1 MFSKKVDWR
10 QFFFN
15 IAESFGYDKNVD
27 KDMCDFYNKIYFG
40 NYVDVICGIGDNSIA
55 ENVIWKNRDLYNEDL
70 FDFCNKNDIDIIIC
84 FSKRVYNALPKL
96 DIDAGESESEV
107 SIGKIGEKNNLLGEK
122 HYKKDTHNDR
132 QIALNRNIEVYGIR
146 HSTGSG
152 GYKVEQVRDYMYK
165 IKALHLICK

>member
-1 MFSKKVDWR
+1 M
-10 QFFFN
+10 
-15 IAESFGYDKNVD
+15 
-27 KDMCDFYNKIYFG
+27 
-40 NYVDVICGIGDNSIA
+40 
-55 ENVIWKNRDLYNEDL
+55 
-70 FDFCNKNDIDIIIC
+70 
-84 FSKRVYNALPKL
+84 YNALPKL